1 MFRLGAIRTAGA
13 NNTARALNVGATSK
27 FAGNITINDTTDATA
42 PTTGSLTTAGGIG
55 IARSLQAGG
64 SITLAECINIQG
76 LPDASSATS
85 GAIVAAGGVGIGKSL
100 FVEGTST
107 LTGAVS
113 ILSLID
119 AKSSITGSLAT
130 ARGIAVGKA
139 LSTDFV
145 SATSGSLVTS
155 GGVAVGKALYVGS
168 AATVIGALS
177 ILNVVDTT
185 SAASGSI
192 VTAGGVGVGKAL
204 HVGTSATVAKALNLL
219 DTTDSLTAKMGA
231 LICARGIAAGKA
243 LYVDTTATIAGRT
256 AVLDSTDATDK
267 ATASLVTA
275 GGVGVGKTAFI
286 GSNLNIGTEPA
297 ASIDASRRVIV
308 CNSSTASNTRQSIY
322 LGVALATNNSIFL
335 SHFNVASGSTANRL
349 EIGFYG
355 KEDSVSVLPSG
366 RVGVGNTSPAVPLH
380 VSGSVK
386 LSVCAANATAGALTS
401 SGSTIKL
408 NAFTMDIGLP
418 VDSGIHAGAVGV
430 YATSNR
436 RKKSFIRSIAQND
449 AIDFVLNTEPRT
461 FHLARSQ
468 GKPIPQI
475 GYIAQQLR
483 ASRFG
488 PLITSSFE
496 HPRLQA
502 VSPDDV
508 ENVLLVAQ
516 YERICCILHKAL
528 QDALQRIDALE
539 RVVGQ

>member
-1 MFRLGAIRTAGA
+1 MSFIPR
-13 NNTARALNVGATSK
+13 NYNTCHPSVNRYCMGSLYHLNVS
-27 FAGNITINDTTDATA
+27 
-42 PTTGSLTTAGGIG
+42 
-55 IARSLQAGG
+55 
-64 SITLAECINIQG
+64 
-76 LPDASSATS
+76 
-85 GAIVAAGGVGIGKSL
+85 V
-100 FVEGTST
+100 
-107 LTGAVS
+107 
-113 ILSLID
+113 LS
-119 AKSSITGSLAT
+119 
-130 ARGIAVGKA
+130 
-139 LSTDFV
+139 STDFV

>member
-1 MFRLGAIRTAGA
+1 MLER
-13 NNTARALNVGATSK
+13 
-27 FAGNITINDTTDATA
+27 
-42 PTTGSLTTAGGIG
+42 
-55 IARSLQAGG
+55 
-64 SITLAECINIQG
+64 
-76 LPDASSATS
+76 
-85 GAIVAAGGVGIGKSL
+85 
-100 FVEGTST
+100 
-107 LTGAVS
+107 VS
-113 ILSLID
+113 VLS
-119 AKSSITGSLAT
+119 
-130 ARGIAVGKA
+130 
-139 LSTDFV
+139 STDFV

-335 SHFNVASGSTANRL
+335 SHFNVASGFTANRL